1 MIYMCVW
8 DLEHNESAHLTGFNR
23 LERAGELA
31 IQCYSTS
38 QLDYVLSWFMG
49 NPTRGCLFRPLGCA
63 SWSKYTASRA
73 ISHKP
78 LKAIV

>member
-49 NPTRGCLFRPLGCA
+49 NPTRGAVCITILFC
-63 SWSKYTASRA
+63 SSKSLTCT
-73 ISHKP
+73 P
-78 LKAIV
+78 